1 MGLLNNNINNQSILD
16 ANGNM
21 QIMTSNLKMPTSP
34 IVMDEQR
41 YSAEPNTAMV
51 PVIRADLEDIR
62 NQQNFSQRQSPKIG
76 AIGQHLMMPPNMSS
90 SQKSSRKKRPLMK
103 DEEFVEYKHVEMPDG
118 TWKRKKIIKKITK
131 KTKWLTQ
138 EQVEEIDNAF
148 LLFDKDKSGTID
160 IFELKDALKAL
171 GIFLKRQE
179 VKQMMTKVDKDG
191 SGAIDQDEFTAL
203 MAE

>member
-1 MGLLNNNINNQSILD
+1 
-16 ANGNM
+16 
-21 QIMTSNLKMPTSP
+21 
-34 IVMDEQR
+34 
-41 YSAEPNTAMV
+41 
-51 PVIRADLEDIR
+51 
-62 NQQNFSQRQSPKIG
+62 
-76 AIGQHLMMPPNMSS
+76 
-90 SQKSSRKKRPLMK
+90 
-103 DEEFVEYKHVEMPDG
+103 MPDG
-118 TWKRKKIIKKITK
+118 TYKRKKIIKKTTK

-138 EQVEEIDNAF
+138 EQIEEIDNAF

-171 GIFLKRQE
+171 GIFLKREQ

>member
-1 MGLLNNNINNQSILD
+1 
-16 ANGNM
+16 
-21 QIMTSNLKMPTSP
+21 
-34 IVMDEQR
+34 
-41 YSAEPNTAMV
+41 
-51 PVIRADLEDIR
+51 
-62 NQQNFSQRQSPKIG
+62 
-76 AIGQHLMMPPNMSS
+76 
-90 SQKSSRKKRPLMK
+90 MK

-171 GIFLKRQE
+171 GIFLKR
-179 VKQMMTKVDKDG
+179 
-191 SGAIDQDEFTAL
+191 
-203 MAE
+203 